1 MPQKGVSLAKKNKR
15 RKRLNN
21 LSNVGAFFVSLLAIF
36 CFTLIIVVGYVFINA
51 VSVVAGDPVINIENV
66 RDNQNQTSFLYATDS
81 DGKQI
86 EMLRLH
92 GEENRIWVDFD
103 QIPKQMKDAFIA
115 LEDKRFNDHH
125 GVDWIRTIGVFIKQN
140 DQGGSTITQQLV
152 KNVTGNNEVT
162 YVRKYNEILSALN
175 LERNFSKDDIL
186 EAYLNTIYLGQG
198 CYGVETAAETYF
210 GKSVDELNVAECAV
224 IAAITQWPY
233 SYDPINNPD
242 NNRVRQLY
250 CLSEMLSQ
258 GKITKQEYDDAVA
271 FDLIYTTDDD
281 YVTSEAE
288 LERRENEK
296 NAKTS
301 SEFQSFYVDYVIDDV
316 IERLQS
322 DCGYSENE
330 AREAIY
336 GGGLRIYTAVDL
348 DVQKTVEDV
357 YVNRKGFADTKNAQ
371 SAITIMDYKGRVVA
385 ICGQAGEK
393 EGNRVL
399 NRASSSPRQPG
410 SSIKPLT
417 AYSPAIEEDE
427 VTWSSYLLDYAV
439 SYMGWRT
446 HNANG
451 TYGSGSNVT
460 VQRALA
466 RSLNTISA
474 RLVINMV
481 GIEKS
486 YDYLVNKY
494 HISTAVPESD
504 KSAAPLSVGA
514 MTYGAT
520 SLEMTAAY
528 AAFGNGG
535 YYYQPY
541 SFYYIE
547 DANGKVL
554 VDNRNNK
561 GEQVISTGT
570 AEVMRHM
577 LMTVTTSSY
586 GTGGSYKVDGF
597 QTFAKT
603 GTTDDNYD
611 KWFVGGTPYYVAAV
625 WYGYDIPEAIYA
637 SGNPAGRVYK
647 TVFDRIHENLEDKD
661 FEDLD
666 GAVEEYYCTETGK
679 LASSSCYSTAAGWY
693 KKDNLPEYCSGH
705 YSSGSSYDDDDDD
718 DDNDSH
724 GTNTGGSSTVT
735 QPAEPTPTAPT
746 PDTNTE
752 PQAPV
757 E

>member
-1 MPQKGVSLAKKNKR
+1 MPQKGVSSAKKNKR

-81 DGKQI
+81 NGKQI

-281 YVTSEAE
+281 YVPSEAE

-514 MTYGAT
+514 MTYGTT

-705 YSSGSSYDDDDDD
+705 YSSGSSYDDDGD
-718 DDNDSH
+718 DDNNDSH
-724 GTNTGGSSTVT
+724 STNTGGSSTVT